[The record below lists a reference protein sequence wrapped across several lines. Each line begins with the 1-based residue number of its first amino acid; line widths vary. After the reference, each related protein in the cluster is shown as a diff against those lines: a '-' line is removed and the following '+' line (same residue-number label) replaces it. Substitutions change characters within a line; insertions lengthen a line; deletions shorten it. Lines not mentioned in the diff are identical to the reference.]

1 MSKSWEIK
9 LTNNE
14 LYKFRQILKDLR
26 NRGGSFFCPF
36 DSSTCNRS
44 KPTCA
49 VFIKGLKRIDHSS
62 KTACPCY
69 KFRTAS
75 LIWRIERLLKYNKLF
90 IRHKHISIH
99 PISKGRNKNAT

>member
-9 LTNNE
+9 LTSKE
-14 LYKFRQILKDLR
+14 LYKFRQILKDLKAKKV
-26 NRGGSFFCPF
+26 SHICPF
-36 DSSTCNRS
+36 DSDLCNRN

-49 VFIKGLKRIDHSS
+49 NFVKGLKQITYEKS
-62 KTACPCY
+62 CPCY
-69 KFRTAS
+69 KFRTKS

-99 PISKGRNKNAT
+99 SISKGRNKDAT